1 MQWMYDSEAP
11 EDNTRYE
18 YEIFER
24 KYITFNKLAKKK
36 KKKKWM

>member
-1 MQWMYDSEAP
+1 MYDSEAP

-24 KYITFNKLAKKK
+24 KYITFNKLV